1 MDGQVYE
8 AIQKAN
14 DAIRKADYNLGR
26 LDIIEKKLDLYI
38 DAVEAERAERSR
50 LSATREQSIINEAT
64 KKIEEKF
71 AQLGTS
77 LDEKI
82 DLYLQAKTA
91 EQCSDIDSLSRGLE
105 DIRIKLDS
113 IDTRTRDF
121 PLMKGKVE
129 LLETRPGLMAIKAWQ
144 WVAVSSVGIVGIGL
158 TIYQIIRG
166 LA

>member
-26 LDIIEKKLDLYI
+26 LDVIEKKLDLYI
-38 DAVEAERAERSR
+38 DAVEAERVERSR

-121 PLMKGKVE
+121 QLMKGKVE
-129 LLETRPGLMAIKAWQ
+129 LLETRPGLTAIKAWQ

>member
-26 LDIIEKKLDLYI
+26 LDVIEKKLDLYI
-38 DAVEAERAERSR
+38 DAVEAERVERSR
-50 LSATREQSIINEAT
+50 LSATREQAIINEAT

-121 PLMKGKVE
+121 QLMKGKVE
-129 LLETRPGLMAIKAWQ
+129 LLETRPGLRAIKAWQ

-158 TIYQIIRG
+158 TINQIIRG